1 MKGAGILVLLASV
14 WSGGIG
20 LHHTEHSWTAP
31 EHENSQNVTSAP
43 VAPNETQSFQVLP
56 TTQPMLVE
64 TASIREEGTSKE
76 NLPQSARPF
85 LETGAPAENV
95 RDQTPAPTEVIKEVK
110 LQNPSLQKQLSV
122 KFKPGAESVA
132 LSNAT
137 LKFLQSFA
145 SKSKQQMKYQNSS
158 ASTSTLSPREASLSR
173 VDSNG
178 SQGPGHS
185 KSSFETTRGKNWC
198 AYVHTSL
205 SPTVI
210 LDYPAYTPGSKS
222 PCGWNSGACAQRFQ
236 KISTPVYRM
245 QHKIVTSLYWRCCPG
260 YSGPKC
266 QLKAQEQPQLTHS
279 IQAESAAT
287 GRATSEQP
295 LQQQDCSDSVVMQ
308 KMTDHINYQAMKLT
322 NLQKK
327 VDNITLAVNDVKST
341 YSSLEGKISEDKG
354 KEFQYFL
361 KGLKSKSI
369 NNLVKDIVSEHF
381 KIFQNEMQ
389 ETVAQLFKTVSSL
402 STDLENTRQLIQQV
416 NESVASIEVQQK
428 TGLRQ
433 ENMPTLPDTVSLKNH
448 IADVRQEITSA
459 CEKSVKELE
468 AKQAHL
474 ESTLTQ
480 DRTRS
485 FVYYDSLNKTLS
497 KMNEVHEQLLSDQ
510 KNVPAA
516 ASVSHNGTEYMST
529 LNENIKKQGLML
541 MQMFHDLHIQES
553 KINNLTITLE
563 KEKESVRGE
572 CEDLFSKC
580 RNDFKF
586 QLKDTEEN
594 LNVLNQT
601 LAEVLFPMD
610 DKMNKMSEQLNDF
623 TYDMEILQPLLE
635 QGASLRLAVAY
646 EQTKE
651 AVLTQKRMETLTSDV
666 DRLNILTKELLK
678 RYNLLVNEVQR
689 RGDTC
694 ERRVNQYALEME
706 DGLNKTMTV
715 INNAI
720 DYMQDNYVLKES
732 LGAIKNNSEAHN
744 TCSRHMETILAFMSQ
759 FQRLN
764 ESIENLTNDN
774 QKYYFVLQVAKAL
787 ADIPNDGKS
796 SQLNSLKIYQMFN
809 ETISQIIKYQQN
821 MSHFEEKILLATKIS
836 KHFET
841 QLQEI
846 ESKMTQS
853 LIPYYISLKKGNVA
867 TNDKNQ
873 ALQLQVLNSRF
884 KALEA
889 KSIHLSAN
897 LSLLNKTLNE
907 VLTMCLSTSTNI
919 LELNATI
926 PTWIRNS
933 LPDTQLLE
941 KALTEFVQSIIEI
954 KTQAV
959 LSNLTEYIDRSLSGS
974 LANAVK
980 SKKQAKSLLKKSS
993 TLKKPT
999 VNLTTVLI
1007 GRTQRNTDNIMSLE
1021 EYSGCSSLPCQN
1033 GGTCINGISG
1043 FTCACRHP
1051 FTGDNCTVKLAE
1063 ENTLPPDFSKGSYTP
1078 MVAFF
1083 VSHNYGMTTPGPIL
1097 FNDLHVNYGASY
1109 TPTTGRFRVPY
1120 RGVYVFKY
1128 AIESFSSHLSGF
1140 LVVDGRDKF
1149 AFESENTNNEIHCD
1163 RVVTGDVLL
1172 ELNYGQEVWVRL
1184 VKGSIPRKSPP
1195 TTTFGGYLLYRT

>member
-1 MKGAGILVLLASV
+1 MKGAGFLVLLACV

-20 LHHTEHSWTAP
+20 LQHTGNSWSAP
-31 EHENSQNVTSAP
+31 EHENSQNITSAP
-43 VAPNETQSFQVLP
+43 VAPKTEIFQVLP
-56 TTQPMLVE
+56 TAQPMLVE
-64 TASIREEGTSKE
+64 IASIVEEGTSKK
-76 NLPQSARPF
+76 NLSQSARPF
-85 LETGAPAENV
+85 LETGAPTEGV
-95 RDQTPAPTEVIKEVK
+95 RNQTPAHTEVNEEVK
-110 LQNPSLQKQLSV
+110 LQNSSLQKQLSV
-122 KFKPGAESVA
+122 TFKPGAESVV
-132 LSNAT
+132 LSNTT

-145 SKSKQQMKYQNSS
+145 NESKLQMKYQNSS
-158 ASTSTLSPREASLSR
+158 ASASTLPLRETSLSR
-173 VDSNG
+173 ADSDG
-178 SQGPGHS
+178 SQGPDHS
-185 KSSFETTRGKNWC
+185 RSSFKTTGRKNWC
-198 AYVHTSL
+198 AYVQTSL
-205 SPTVI
+205 TPTLI
-210 LDYPAYTPGSKS
+210 LDRRAPGSRS
-222 PCGWNSGACAQRFQ
+222 PCSGNSETCAQRFQ
-236 KISTPVYRM
+236 KTSNFVYRI
-245 QHKIVTSLYWRCCPG
+245 QHKIVTSFQWKCCPG
-260 YSGPKC
+260 YSGPEC
-266 QLKAQEQPQLTHS
+266 QTKAQEQHQLTHN
-279 IQAESAAT
+279 IQADSAAT
-287 GRATSEQP
+287 GTETSGQP
-295 LQQQDCSDSVVMQ
+295 LQQQDCSDSVAMQ
-308 KMTDHINYQAMKLT
+308 KMTNHINNQAMKLT

-369 NNLVKDIVSEHF
+369 NNLIKDIVSEQF

-402 STDLENTRQLIQQV
+402 SADLENTRQLIRQV
-416 NESVASIEVQQK
+416 NESVVSIEVQQK

-433 ENMPTLPDTVSLKNH
+433 ENMPTLPDIVSLKNH
-448 IADVRQEITSA
+448 IVDVRQEITSA

-474 ESTLTQ
+474 ESTLAQ
-480 DRTRS
+480 DRSRS

-529 LNENIKKQGLML
+529 LSENIKKQGLML
-541 MQMFHDLHIQES
+541 MQMCHDLHIQES

-563 KEKESVRGE
+563 KEKESVRDE

-635 QGASLRLAVAY
+635 QGASLRLAVGY

-651 AVLTQKRMETLTSDV
+651 AVLTRKKVETLTSDV
-666 DRLNILTKELLK
+666 DRLNILVKELLK

-694 ERRVNQYALEME
+694 ERRMNQYTLEME

-720 DYMQDNYVLKES
+720 DYIQDNYVLKES
-732 LGAIKNNSEAHN
+732 LGTIEYNSEVHN
-744 TCSRHMETILAFMSQ
+744 TCSRHMETILAFISQ

-774 QKYYFVLQVAKAL
+774 HKYYFVLQVAKAL
-787 ADIPNDGKS
+787 ADIPNDEKS

-821 MSHFEEKILLATKIS
+821 MSHFEEKIRLATKIS
-836 KHFET
+836 EHFEA

-846 ESKMTQS
+846 ESRITQT
-853 LIPYYISLKKGNVA
+853 LIPYYISPKKGSVA

-889 KSIHLSAN
+889 KSIHLSADF
-897 LSLLNKTLNE
+897 SLLNKTLNE

-980 SKKQAKSLLKKSS
+980 SKKQVKSLLKKSS
-993 TLKKPT
+993 MLKKPT
-999 VNLTTVLI
+999 VNLTTVLV
-1007 GRTQRNTDNIMSLE
+1007 GRTQRNTDNIVSPVTE

-1033 GGTCINGISG
+1033 GGTCINGISS

-1063 ENTLPPDFSKGSYTP
+1063 ENILPPDFSKGSYTP

-1128 AIESFSSHLSGF
+1128 TIESFSSHLSGF

-1184 VKGSIPRKSPP
+1184 VKGGIPRKSPP
-1195 TTTFGGYLLYRT
+1195 TTAFGGYLLYRT